1 MDVLLAL
8 VIPVGLALL
17 AAAVA
22 FGGRAARAMAIAA
35 FVLAVFSICWVLVRA
50 IA

>member
-1 MDVLLAL
+1 MAAVLLAL
-8 VIPVGLALL
+8 ILPVAVALL

-35 FVLAVFSICWVLVRA
+35 FVLAVFAICWVLVHA
-50 IA
+50 A